1 LSLLPTQTIAK
12 ILLESTTS
20 NAGSALAEVY
30 SLLSFKTIGAIYD
43 VSQITDWPGRGKPDK
58 KNFETGIFSSDCV
71 AGDAYIS
78 ELFGWPSYVSQ
89 AVRASMDLGSG
100 EGRLYNVDF
109 DGRLPKG
116 QFHIKRVISDKN
128 TIFYPLAMISRYS
141 LKFNRENC
149 ASCHLCEH
157 VCPNGSIKVSDG
169 RMRVSGSCVRC
180 WACVD
185 SCPNFAIEIRRSP

>member
-1 LSLLPTQTIAK
+1 
-12 ILLESTTS
+12 
-20 NAGSALAEVY
+20 
-30 SLLSFKTIGAIYD
+30 
-43 VSQITDWPGRGKPDK
+43 
-58 KNFETGIFSSDCV
+58 
-71 AGDAYIS
+71 
-78 ELFGWPSYVSQ
+78 
-89 AVRASMDLGSG
+89 
-100 EGRLYNVDF
+100 
-109 DGRLPKG
+109 
-116 QFHIKRVISDKN
+116 
-128 TIFYPLAMISRYS
+128 MISRYS